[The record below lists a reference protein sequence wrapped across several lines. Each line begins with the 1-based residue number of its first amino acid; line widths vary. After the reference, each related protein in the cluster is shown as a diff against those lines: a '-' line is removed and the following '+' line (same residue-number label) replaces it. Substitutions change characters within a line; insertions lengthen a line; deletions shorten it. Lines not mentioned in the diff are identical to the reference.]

1 MSTDLKTNMKHHIA
15 TEFYGGIERG
25 RCIQITSR
33 NQNGWIQLTGSEAMD
48 LVDTLLEF
56 VADVMEGKTKDKP
69 SLQLFVDRLKAQEA
83 ITDKFAAEIER
94 LQESCRRREDRA
106 TEASHQASVL
116 ANVCADQK
124 REIERLR
131 MEYAEY
137 REVSA
142 NESDARE
149 AKIERLREER
159 DTLARMVNRVAEL
172 EAALK
177 EDK

>member
-56 VADVMEGKTKDKP
+56 VADVMEGK
-69 SLQLFVDRLKAQEA
+69 
-83 ITDKFAAEIER
+83 

-131 MEYAEY
+131 EALGHLDAAAHVS
-137 REVSA
+137 RENQGGWLGAPFV
-142 NESDARE
+142 EQIVR
-149 AKIERLREER
+149 
-159 DTLARMVNRVAEL
+159 
-172 EAALK
+172 AALAK
-177 EDK
+177 EDKPNG